1 VWFTGLSTSVNARN
15 KERIVKKTITCLL
28 AFGCLFFL
36 VFNSYAEDWPK
47 NKGNLRYSI
56 TVTKFNNEAGWSG
69 QWDIGDGFG
78 EIMTNALNESGWFIV
93 LGEKDMREAAMEEQ
107 DFAASGRAAGGKKA
121 PKMGRMTPAQL
132 LVKGAIT
139 HVQESTTGGSGGLQ
153 FRGIRVGGSKD
164 SAEINMT
171 MYLVNSE
178 TGQVAASTKV
188 VGQSGR
194 KGIGVGYFGDK
205 LKGLTG
211 DMEGFQNDNVGKACE
226 DAVSQAVGYLIQQV
240 QAMPWEGSVIL
251 AKAGRVAI
259 NRGSREGVQVGYKFD
274 VGYAEQLVDEDTGEV
289 LDEEMT
295 QVGTLQVTDVKEK
308 IAYCKVLSGDV
319 NQIQKGM
326 TVHPSK

>member
-1 VWFTGLSTSVNARN
+1 MLFVICAVCITLSVA
-15 KERIVKKTITCLL
+15 
-28 AFGCLFFL
+28 A
-36 VFNSYAEDWPK
+36 AEDLLK

-56 TVTKFNNEAGWSG
+56 TVTKFENQANWSG

-139 HVQESTTGGSGGLQ
+139 HVQSSTTGGSGGFNFQ
-153 FRGIRVGGSKD
+153 GIQIGGTKD

-171 MYLVNSE
+171 MYLVHSE

-188 VGQSGR
+188 VGQAGR
-194 KGIGVGYFGDK
+194 RGLNVGYFGDK

-211 DMEGFQNDNVGKACE
+211 DLAGFQNDNVGKACE
-226 DAVSQAVGYLIQQV
+226 DAAVQAVKFLVAQIQS
-240 QAMPWEGSVIL
+240 MPWEGTVVL
-251 AKAGRVAI
+251 AKQGKIAI
-259 NRGSREGVQVGYKFD
+259 NRGSREGVKVGNRFD
-274 VGYAEQLVDEDTGEV
+274 VGTAEQVADEDTGEV

-295 QVGTLQVTDVKEK
+295 TVAAIEITEVKEK
-308 IAYCKVLSGDV
+308 ISYAKVVGGEAGK
-319 NQIQKGM
+319 IQKGM
-326 TVHPSK
+326 TVHPAK

>member
-1 VWFTGLSTSVNARN
+1 
-15 KERIVKKTITCLL
+15 
-28 AFGCLFFL
+28 
-36 VFNSYAEDWPK
+36 
-47 NKGNLRYSI
+47 
-56 TVTKFNNEAGWSG
+56 
-69 QWDIGDGFG
+69 
-78 EIMTNALNESGWFIV
+78 LNESGWFIV

-107 DFAASGRAAGGKKA
+107 DFAASGRAASGKKA

-139 HVQESTTGGSGGLQ
+139 HVQESTTGGSGGMQ

-194 KGIGVGYFGDK
+194 KGLGVGYFGDK

-211 DMEGFQNDNVGKACE
+211 DLEGFQNDNVGKACE
-226 DAVSQAVGYLIQQV
+226 DAVGQAVGYLIQQV

-251 AKAGRVAI
+251 AKAGRIAI
-259 NRGSREGVQVGYKFD
+259 NRGSREGVQVGNKFD

-319 NQIQKGM
+319 ARIEKGM
-326 TVHPSK
+326 TVHPAK